1 MYRSW
6 KIRPHLGLALV
17 LFTSCQNA
25 SPPTENVHSAEHP
38 VSVTQ
43 WTNKTELFVE
53 FPPLVVNK
61 QTPLAVHLTDL
72 TTFQPVSADMLTT
85 SLEGQNEHTVTVR
98 TETPSVPGIYRPVLK
113 PEAPGTYRLV
123 FRRFSAGD
131 QRAHDTIE
139 AGVVEVAA
147 TEGAIPHPEEESHE
161 AGITFL
167 KEQQWRME
175 FATAPVIEKEVQP
188 TLKLHAE
195 VKPRAGGEV
204 HIIAPV
210 AGRGLMGEKG
220 VPAPGQRVEPGE
232 LLAMVLP
239 LHQSTTNRT
248 ELESA
253 AKTAQAELAAAQ
265 QELRRVQDLYKD
277 RIVPKR
283 RVEQA
288 QKETAVLQ
296 ARLASARSQLSLLD
310 MSQTFNEKTASPALE
325 RFLVRSPLAGT
336 VVTVRMT
343 PGALLAAGQELFT
356 IVDLERVWI
365 EGRLFESDLA
375 KVHDIDQARFEAP
388 ALPTPL
394 VLSPSNARLVTIG
407 SVIDP
412 VTRSVP
418 LILETK
424 NPQGQLRIGMHGE
437 LFVSTGETVRG
448 LAIPTNA
455 VVDDKSAAV
464 AFVQREGET
473 FERRELELG
482 VQSDGYVQVKA
493 GLLAGERVVT
503 EGAYR
508 VYLASL
514 SSELPAHGHAH

>member
-1 MYRSW
+1 MPW
-6 KIRPHLGLALV
+6 KVYASLGLTLI
-17 LFTSCQNA
+17 LLTSCQRRP
-25 SPPTENVHSAEHP
+25 STEEKHEQSTSITKWTAE
-38 VSVTQ
+38 
-43 WTNKTELFVE
+43 TELFVE
-53 FPPLVVNK
+53 FSPFVVGK
-61 QTPLAVHLTDL
+61 ETPLAVHLTDL
-72 TTFQPVSADMLTT
+72 NTYQPVSSDTLTT
-85 SLEGQNEHTVTVR
+85 SLEGENGHAVTVR
-98 TETPSVPGIYRPVLK
+98 TETPTVPGIYRPVLK

-123 FRRFSAGD
+123 FRRFSGGE
-131 QRAHDTIE
+131 QRVHDTIK

-147 TEGAIPHPEEESHE
+147 TEDAIPPPEEESRE

-175 FATAPVIEKEVQP
+175 FATAPVSEKELQT

-232 LLAMVLP
+232 LLAMVFP

-253 AKTAQAELAAAQ
+253 AKTTQAELEAAR
-265 QELRRVQDLYKD
+265 QELDRVQDLRKD

-288 QKETAVLQ
+288 QKDVTVLQ
-296 ARLASARSQLSLLD
+296 ARLTSARSQLSLLD
-310 MSQTFNEKTASPALE
+310 MSQALSGKTIPPALE
-325 RFLVRSPLAGT
+325 QFALRSPLAGT
-336 VVTVRMT
+336 VVIARMT
-343 PGALLAAGQELFT
+343 PGALLEAGQELFT
-356 IVDLERVWI
+356 IVDLEHVWI

-375 KVHDIDQARFEAP
+375 KVQHVEQARFEAP
-388 ALPTPL
+388 ALPAPL

-412 VTRSVP
+412 ATRSVP
-418 LILETK
+418 LLIETQ
-424 NPQGQLRIGMHGE
+424 NPQGQLKIEMHGE
-437 LFVSTGETVRG
+437 LFVPIGNG
-448 LAIPTNA
+448 FQALAIPTSA
-455 VVDDKSAAV
+455 VVDDKGVAI
-464 AFVQREGET
+464 AFVQREGEI
-473 FERRELELG
+473 FERRELTLG
-482 VQSDGYVQVKA
+482 IQSDGYVHVNS
-493 GLLAGERVVT
+493 GLAAGERVVT
-503 EGAYR
+503 KGAYR
-508 VYLASL
+508 VHLASL

>member
-1 MYRSW
+1 MPW
-6 KIRPHLGLALV
+6 KACASLGLTLV
-17 LFTSCQNA
+17 LLTSCQQHT
-25 SPPTENVHSAEHP
+25 STEEKHEQS
-38 VSVTQ
+38 SSITK
-43 WTNKTELFVE
+43 WTLGTELFVE
-53 FPPLVVNK
+53 FSPFVVGK
-61 QTPLAVHLTDL
+61 ETPLAVHLTDL
-72 TTFQPVSADMLTT
+72 NTFQPVAAETLTT
-85 SLEGQNEHTVTVR
+85 SLEGQNGHTVTVR
-98 TETPSVPGIYRPVLK
+98 TETPTVPGIYRPVIK
-113 PEAPGTYRLV
+113 PDMQGTYRLV
-123 FRRFSAGD
+123 FQRFSSGN
-131 QRAHDTIE
+131 QKVIDTIE
-139 AGVVEVAA
+139 AGIVEVAA
-147 TEGAIPHPEEESHE
+147 KEEEIAPLE
-161 AGITFL
+161 EEPQGGGITFL

-175 FATAPVIEKEVQP
+175 FATAPVTEKELQP

-220 VPAPGQRVEPGE
+220 VPTPGQRVEPGE

-253 AKTAQAELAAAQ
+253 AKTTQAELEAAQ
-265 QELRRVQDLYKD
+265 QELGRVQDLYKD

-288 QKETAVLQ
+288 QKETVVLQ

-310 MSQTFNEKTASPALE
+310 MSQTLNEKTASPALE
-325 RFLVRSPLAGT
+325 RFILRSPMAGT
-336 VVTVRMT
+336 VVTALMT
-343 PGALLAAGQELFT
+343 PGALLEAGQELFT

-375 KVHDIDQARFEAP
+375 KVHDVERVRFVTP
-388 ALPTPL
+388 ALVAPITLTAPD
-394 VLSPSNARLVTIG
+394 AHLVTIG

-418 LILETK
+418 IIIETK

-437 LFVSTGETVRG
+437 LVVPTGKIVRG
-448 LAIPTNA
+448 LAIPTSA
-455 VVDDKSAAV
+455 VVDDKGVAI
-464 AFVQREGET
+464 AFVQQEGET
-473 FERRELELG
+473 FERRELTLG
-482 VQSDGYVQVKA
+482 VQSDGYVLAQA
-493 GLLAGERVVT
+493 GLSAGERVVT
-503 EGAYR
+503 QGAYR
-508 VYLASL
+508 VHLASL